1 MKLMFFMILL
11 FFIFLLYYNVNF
23 LSFLILTEFLVITVL
38 FYIIDNEI
46 NTWLFL
52 IFLVFSVCELV
63 LGLSLLVSMNY
74 ELGHQKL
81 NMMDLI
87 Y

>member
-1 MKLMFFMILL
+1 MKLMFIMVLL

-23 LSFLILTEFLVITVL
+23 LSFLILIEFMVITVL
-38 FYIIDNEI
+38 FFIIDNEI

>member
-1 MKLMFFMILL
+1 MKLMFIMLLL

-23 LSFLILTEFLVITVL
+23 LSFLILIEFLVITVL
-38 FYIIDNEI
+38 FFIIDNEI

>member
-1 MKLMFFMILL
+1 MKLLFVMMLL
-11 FFIFLLYYNVNF
+11 FFMFLWYYNVNF
-23 LSFLILTEFLVITVL
+23 LSFLILMEFLVITVL
-38 FYIIDNEI
+38 FFIIGYEI
-46 NTWLFL
+46 NSWLFL

-74 ELGHQKL
+74 EFGHQKL
-81 NMMDLI
+81 SVMDLI

>member
-1 MKLMFFMILL
+1 MKLMFIMVLL

-23 LSFLILTEFLVITVL
+23 LSFLILIEFMVITVL